1 MAEQCT
7 VSIEDRK
14 QQQQE
19 QPAISHDASHP
30 ASRSPLSSC
39 IKSPTTCVAVAITAA
54 TTSATIIKTVDDD
67 NDVLEQDGSTDGTS
81 TPRTTACDHRST
93 NTPSSGVTPLS
104 VAGDDSDGVKKKPYR
119 LFSSTIAA
127 VESDR
132 TQQHHHLLRMDSN
145 GSDDIDG
152 SLRHDDE
159 PVDRKQLDCPILLET
174 PAMERVDETGSNDG
188 VVKLECTGE
197 GDDGGIGSKL
207 TTISEKLAAVKPK
220 RLSDE
225 FFSAD
230 DENDDEEDEDYEE
243 HEDERRK
250 SNGDCFDGPDH
261 STMVDSDAQA
271 SLSEIK
277 NLSITCCGKLKDDD
291 DDVHEQEEEEE
302 GRQNCQSS
310 LSPSC
315 SKDVELSAIKPN
327 KVSFN
332 VVEHIIK
339 DQEQQNAA
347 MANARVDAVAAAAA
361 ADEEDEELLLDDVQ
375 SMDAIERRDFEQEG
389 GFLIRN
395 RSLISGD
402 RLNLEFLNN
411 THPRPMSNE
420 RTETQPS
427 DPQPSSENGSC
438 TEASAPD
445 ASSKPAVEIPGA
457 TSSSCSSSSSSSS
470 TSVATCTALNTRAPA
485 QHTTTP
491 TSSRYQ
497 HKKHHHHH
505 HHQHKKQ
512 HHREGKKVSGKP
524 HVSNTGSDSFSSSY
538 NRETENNCTTRYAV
552 YELTMA
558 LSASLAKWNDMK
570 FEELEHCT
578 GGGGGSTSSTK
589 TSPIASSFAT
599 SSNSLSAS
607 SSCSSNDTSADAKP
621 IAKECKPELADAFL
635 NANSNDSVSSDRSLF
650 GVAGTTAVEETTL
663 IVPDVQ
669 TKDEPDTHHD
679 DPCSSTSSTASYSS
693 SSSPA
698 HSQTTTAQ
706 HNEDVSMHICS
717 TAGLPPTASHS
728 ASSSVSSSH
737 EETSATIKS
746 EPADSSKPLC
756 EEDDDVED
764 EEEEEEENHDDEVD
778 SKAMKTVSSEH
789 SSTVAPSSCSGGR
802 AFKEEPVG
810 TSGKLSFSCAFPKD
824 EGSKELLPSTSANG
838 SIVPKV
844 EEVESKP
851 RPSGSPTHQ
860 QQQPQQNSQHH
871 HRRQFHHHRAAGT
884 GEGTIAAASSTSSS
898 SSRVVTVNGSVPAG
912 PATRDA
918 ANPVVPEVVVASFH
932 QQRDASTNTSNSPE
946 SSEPEI
952 DEEDWADCEEGT
964 DEEVCTCRDYT
975 DEDGFASSEDELP
988 SRDVDLSSYTHLD
1001 TISDDLL
1008 HDAQTPRLHR
1018 KRKLTENRTILY
1030 GGDNSSPST
1039 ESLNYSSRKRL
1050 ALDGSTVTATGTSS
1064 TGSVNGGSPGS
1075 AAAAAAPTTPAAS
1088 NGVTSLSNGGV
1099 LTTPRSSLRSPMNIT
1114 TTPTS
1119 STLGERKTPRTIIPT
1134 KDNPPPELNEWLMQF
1149 QRWTHVERLLAVDR
1163 LIEHCEPT
1171 QVRHM
1176 MKVIEPQF
1184 QRDFISLLPKE
1195 LALQVL
1201 SYLEP
1206 KDLLR
1211 AAQTCRS
1218 WRFLADDN
1226 LLWKEKCK
1234 ESGIGIEP
1242 STDRPK
1248 RGRTGNM
1255 PPISSPWKAAYM
1267 RQHIIEMNWRS
1278 RPIRTAK
1285 VLKGHDDHVITC
1297 LQFCGNRIVSGSDD
1311 NTLKVWSAI
1320 TGKCLRTLT
1329 GHTGGVWSSQMSGN
1343 IIISGSTDRTLRVWK
1358 ADTGQCMHI
1367 LHGHTSTVRCMHL
1380 HGSKVVSG
1388 SRDAT
1393 LRVWDVN
1400 LGTCLHMLVGH
1411 LAAVRCV
1418 QYDGKLIV
1426 SGAYDYMVKVWNP
1439 ERQECLHTLQGHT
1452 NRVYSLQFDGIHVV
1466 SGSLD
1471 TSIRVWDA
1479 ETGSCKHA
1487 LMGHQSLTSGM
1498 ELRQNIL
1505 VSGNADSTV
1514 KVWDIITGQCL
1525 QTLSGPNKH
1534 QSAVTCLQF
1543 NSRFVITSSDDGT
1556 VKLWDVKTGEFIR
1569 NLVALES
1576 GGSGGVV
1583 WRIRANDTK
1592 LICAVGSR
1600 NGTEETKLMVL
1611 DFDVEGACLKCS

>member
-1 MAEQCT
+1 LSPCRRMAEQCT
-7 VSIEDRK
+7 VSIEASK
-14 QQQQE
+14 QQQE
-19 QPAISHDASHP
+19 QPVTTTLAAAAAAASSHP
-30 ASRSPLSSC
+30 ASPLSC
-39 IKSPTTCVAVAITAA
+39 IKSPTCAA
-54 TTSATIIKTVDDD
+54 TTGATTHHHEDEGRGSALLHTVEEDGGSS
-67 NDVLEQDGSTDGTS
+67 NDGSS
-81 TPRTTACDHRST
+81 TPRTTCDHRSA
-93 NTPSSGVTPLS
+93 SGVTPLS
-104 VAGDDSDGVKKKPYR
+104 LAGDAGGKDGGAKKPYW
-119 LFSSTIAA
+119 LFASAGCEEDRA
-127 VESDR
+127 VER
-132 TQQHHHLLRMDSN
+132 RQQHHHQLLRLDSN

-152 SLRHDDE
+152 SLRHE
-159 PVDRKQLDCPILLET
+159 PERQPLECPILLET
-174 PAMERVDETGSNDG
+174 PALERAELNGDEDDDVGGGDAMRRQGTTDG
-188 VVKLECTGE
+188 MMSESGRISVVGKLA
-197 GDDGGIGSKL
+197 I
-207 TTISEKLAAVKPK
+207 ISDKLAAVKPK

-230 DENDDEEDEDYEE
+230 DDNDDEEEDDVDDEET
-243 HEDERRK
+243 K
-250 SNGDCFDGPDH
+250 SNGDRCMTDRP
-261 STMVDSDAQA
+261 TAMVDSEAQA

-277 NLSITCCGKLKDDD
+277 NLSITCCGKRKEEEPKEKEEGVVCEQNRRSSLHASGSKVDATDPLLPACRDALLQQPKASVLRAAENTIEDDD
-291 DDVHEQEEEEE
+291 PLEQE
-302 GRQNCQSS
+302 G
-310 LSPSC
+310 
-315 SKDVELSAIKPN
+315 
-327 KVSFN
+327 
-332 VVEHIIK
+332 
-339 DQEQQNAA
+339 QQQQQH
-347 MANARVDAVAAAAA
+347 DAAAAA
-361 ADEEDEELLLDDVQ
+361 VDEDEELLLDDVQ

-411 THPRPMSNE
+411 TNARPASNE
-420 RTETQPS
+420 RRPAEQQPS
-427 DPQPSSENGSC
+427 YSLYSA
-438 TEASAPD
+438 ASAAGVGTGTGD
-445 ASSKPAVEIPGA
+445 DDE
-457 TSSSCSSSSSSSS
+457 T
-470 TSVATCTALNTRAPA
+470 APA
-485 QHTTTP
+485 MVTDAAAATP
-491 TSSRYQ
+491 
-497 HKKHHHHH
+497 
-505 HHQHKKQ
+505 
-512 HHREGKKVSGKP
+512 
-524 HVSNTGSDSFSSSY
+524 
-538 NRETENNCTTRYAV
+538 
-552 YELTMA
+552 A
-558 LSASLAKWNDMK
+558 LP
-570 FEELEHCT
+570 E
-578 GGGGGSTSSTK
+578 
-589 TSPIASSFAT
+589 
-599 SSNSLSAS
+599 
-607 SSCSSNDTSADAKP
+607 
-621 IAKECKPELADAFL
+621 ECKPAAELAEAFL
-635 NANSNDSVSSDRSLF
+635 NANSNDSVSSGRSLF
-650 GVAGTTAVEETTL
+650 GVHGTEVEESAITAVDVHTKEEEEEHTH
-663 IVPDVQ
+663 
-669 TKDEPDTHHD
+669 KHHD
-679 DPCSSTSSTASYSS
+679 DPCCSSTSSTASYSS
-693 SSSPA
+693 SSSPLP
-698 HSQTTTAQ
+698 SQTATAQ
-706 HNEDVSMHICS
+706 HAEDVSMSICS
-717 TAGLPPTASHS
+717 SAALPPTASHS
-728 ASSSVSSSH
+728 ASS
-737 EETSATIKS
+737 
-746 EPADSSKPLC
+746 
-756 EEDDDVED
+756 
-764 EEEEEEENHDDEVD
+764 
-778 SKAMKTVSSEH
+778 
-789 SSTVAPSSCSGGR
+789 
-802 AFKEEPVG
+802 
-810 TSGKLSFSCAFPKD
+810 CAFPKD
-824 EGSKELLPSTSANG
+824 DARMSLPDGSKQLSLLPSTSSNG
-838 SIVPKV
+838 RADSGQPD
-844 EEVESKP
+844 EHDGASKGG
-851 RPSGSPTHQ
+851 RASGTGHQ
-860 QQQPQQNSQHH
+860 SQHSQHH
-871 HRRQFHHHRAAGT
+871 HRRQLHHHHQHQRASGAG
-884 GEGTIAAASSTSSS
+884 GEGTVDASIGSSS
-898 SSRVVTVNGSVPAG
+898 SSTSRAANSGGGGTAPAG
-912 PATRDA
+912 SA
-918 ANPVVPEVVVASFH
+918 VVASAGPEVVVASYH

-946 SSEPEI
+946 PSEPEI

-1030 GGDNSSPST
+1030 GEAGSPSA

-1050 ALDGSTVTATGTSS
+1050 ALDGSSASATASSTAAGSASPGAAGAAGTSATTTS
-1064 TGSVNGGSPGS
+1064 TTTTS
-1075 AAAAAAPTTPAAS
+1075 ASAVTTTPLS
-1088 NGVTSLSNGGV
+1088 SGVV
-1099 LTTPRSSLRSPMNIT
+1099 ATTPRSSLRSPMNIA

-1134 KDNPPPELNEWLMQF
+1134 KDNPPPELCEWLMQF

-1380 HGSKVVSG
+1380 HGNKVVSG

-1569 NLVALES
+1569 NLVLLES